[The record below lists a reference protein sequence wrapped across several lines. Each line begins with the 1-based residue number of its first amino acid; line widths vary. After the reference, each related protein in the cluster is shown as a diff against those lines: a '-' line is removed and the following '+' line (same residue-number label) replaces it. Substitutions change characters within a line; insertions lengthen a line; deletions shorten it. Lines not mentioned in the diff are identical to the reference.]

1 MAKKQWE
8 AQAKEMEAIVE
19 EVEGGDKRDYASVE
33 VSKKEL

>member
-8 AQAKEMEAIVE
+8 AQAKEMESIVE
-19 EVEGGDKRDYASVE
+19 VVEGGDKRDYAATE